1 MIIRKPLSVIFI
13 LFVLLMN
20 IGNIS
25 YGNAAEPPS
34 LMIIVAN
41 APEDLE
47 ISIGKD
53 DTYTDA
59 KVIVKVIEKYYYFYY
74 RDTKE
79 ISDYILN
86 VKTNNLEYEVSFEKP
101 LYSYQNIY
109 SLNLDSQT
117 LIPGKSMSR
126 SITLVSMR
134 IIITLIIEGIVF
146 WLFAFRQRRSWK
158 IFLIINLITQGAL
171 NIWINSL
178 FPIQSYLFIGLIFL
192 ELLILIAESIVILL
206 KIKEHR
212 KGRKLLYVI
221 SANLLSLVAG
231 GYILTILPF

>member
-25 YGNAAEPPS
+25 YGNATEPPS

-59 KVIVKVIEKYYYFYY
+59 KVIDKVIEKYYYFYY

>member
-59 KVIVKVIEKYYYFYY
+59 KVIDKVIEKYYYFYY